1 MRPSKGDP
9 SKTSSSRSCSQ
20 RGTAGAGQQRSWTN
34 TNSFCDGRSNSPL
47 QRFQQ
52 ADHFSNAT
60 SLPIVYNRSISACRR
75 YAGWEEALR
84 ILHGLRSVSLQ
95 CDLVGCSS
103 AMSVCD
109 AASQWQRATALLE
122 TTKATLGPP
131 DVIMYGAEMNA
142 CQKGRQWQRAIR
154 LLKDLRRSLRA
165 DLVTLNTAMC
175 GPSSGE
181 WQNATHLLEEG
192 ASWSLQPSMVS
203 YNVAM
208 RSSSWRRAAEFL
220 MAAGRNK
227 LRSTVT
233 TCGTMLSRCELPWAA
248 ELVHLSQMQSQQ
260 LEPNVIT
267 LSSVLSAL
275 AVASWETSLDL
286 LAEAQKREMQPNE
299 FALSAA
305 TSGCEQSA
313 EWEIASH
320 LLREVGVG
328 LQASL
333 SWNAAA
339 SAAATGSAW
348 GHVVA
353 LLRTLPTQSLRA
365 DLLTMSAAVS
375 SMVGHRRWTYALFFL
390 CEHSVLSTESDV
402 VIYSAG
408 MTSCEECQEWRWALQ
423 LLKASDKALGPAN
436 DIAFNAVVAACE
448 QGERGHASESQSE
461 KA

>member
-1 MRPSKGDP
+1 MRPSCRGDP
-9 SKTSSSRSCSQ
+9 SKSSSRRSCFQ
-20 RGTAGAGQQRSWTN
+20 HGTAAGQHRRWTS
-34 TNSFCDGRSNSPL
+34 TKSFRDGRSKPPL
-47 QRFQQ
+47 VRLQQ
-52 ADHFSNAT
+52 ADHFNNA
-60 SLPIVYNRSISACRR
+60 SLSIVYNRSISACRR

-95 CDLVGCSS
+95 CDLVSCSS

-131 DVIMYGAEMNA
+131 DVIMYGTELNA

-165 DLVTLNTAMC
+165 DVVTLNTAMC

-181 WQNATHLLEEG
+181 WQNATHLLEEA

-220 MAAGRNK
+220 MAAGKNK

-233 TCGTMLSRCELPWAA
+233 TCGTMLACELPWTA
-248 ELVHLSQMQSQQ
+248 ELVHLSQMQREQ
-260 LEPNVIT
+260 LEPNLIT

-275 AVASWETSLDL
+275 AIESWQTSLDL

-313 EWEIASH
+313 EWELASPFVFQLDSVPSNFSTCCVKLAPDCKRDLSHWLRSCAICELFVMTWCH
-320 LLREVGVG
+320 LSLMNLRSFRIPGQ
-328 LQASL
+328 LARSL

-339 SAAATGSAW
+339 SAAAAGEIGQQAEVKSVCGVRRKCLGAR
-348 GHVVA
+348 GRVVA
-353 LLRTLPTQSLRA
+353 
-365 DLLTMSAAVS
+365 DSANPVPLN
-375 SMVGHRRWTYALFFL
+375 RIL
-390 CEHSVLSTESDV
+390 
-402 VIYSAG
+402 
-408 MTSCEECQEWRWALQ
+408 
-423 LLKASDKALGPAN
+423 
-436 DIAFNAVVAACE
+436 
-448 QGERGHASESQSE
+448 
-461 KA
+461 

>member
-1 MRPSKGDP
+1 L
-9 SKTSSSRSCSQ
+9 
-20 RGTAGAGQQRSWTN
+20 
-34 TNSFCDGRSNSPL
+34 NSPL

-52 ADHFSNAT
+52 ADHFNNAT
-60 SLPIVYNRSISACRR
+60 SLSIVYNRSISACRR

-84 ILHGLRSVSLQ
+84 ILHGLGSVSLQ

-122 TTKATLGPP
+122 TTKATLEPP
-131 DVIMYGAEMNA
+131 DVIMYGTEMNA

-165 DLVTLNTAMC
+165 DVVTLNTAMC

-220 MAAGRNK
+220 MAAGKNK

-233 TCGTMLSRCELPWAA
+233 TCGTMLACELPWTA
-248 ELVHLSQMQSQQ
+248 ELVHLSQMHQEQ

-275 AVASWETSLDL
+275 GMSWETSLDL

-320 LLREVGVG
+320 LLREVGTG

-339 SAAATGSAW
+339 SAAAAGNAW

-353 LLRTLPTQSLRA
+353 LLRTLPTQSVQA

-375 SMVGHRRWTYALFFL
+375 SMVGHRRWAYALFFL
-390 CEHSVLSTESDV
+390 REHSVMSMETDV

-408 MTSCEECQEWRWALQ
+408 MTSCEECQEWRWALH
-423 LLKASDKALGPAN
+423 LLKASEKALPMPGPAN
-436 DIAFNAVVAACE
+436 DISFNAVVV
-448 QGERGHASESQSE
+448 S
-461 KA
+461 